1 MKKTRIVIADDH
13 TLVLEGLRRILEA
26 EFDLAGTAENGRD
39 LLRLVEET
47 KPDVVLLDIS
57 MPMLNGIDAARQLL
71 KTAPQTKIIF
81 VTMHAD
87 SDYVAEAFRSGASGY
102 VLKRSAASELVNAIQ
117 EVMKGRYY
125 VTPLV
130 TREALSPLFG
140 AGPEPKKLSSTLTS
154 RQREVLQLVAEG
166 RSVKEIAAILKVS
179 AKTVEF
185 HKSALMDRLG
195 IHTTAELTR
204 YAIGHCMVAM

>member
-1 MKKTRIVIADDH
+1 MKKTRLLIADDH
-13 TLVLEGLRRILEA
+13 TLVLEGLKRILEE

-39 LLRLVEET
+39 LLRLAEELR
-47 KPDVVLLDIS
+47 PDVVLVDIS
-57 MPMLNGIDAARQLL
+57 MPQLNGIDAARQLL
-71 KTAPQTKIIF
+71 KILPQSKIIF

-87 SDYVAEAFRSGASGY
+87 PDYVAEAFRAGASGY
-102 VLKRSAASELVNAIQ
+102 VLKRSAASELVTAVQ

-130 TREALSPLFG
+130 TREALSPLLGEKVDF
-140 AGPEPKKLSSTLTS
+140 KKLSSTLTS

-166 RSVKEIAAILKVS
+166 RTVKEIATALEIS

-185 HKSALMDRLG
+185 HKSALMERLG
-195 IHTTAELTR
+195 IHSTAELTR
-204 YAIGHCMVAM
+204 YAIEHGLIAL